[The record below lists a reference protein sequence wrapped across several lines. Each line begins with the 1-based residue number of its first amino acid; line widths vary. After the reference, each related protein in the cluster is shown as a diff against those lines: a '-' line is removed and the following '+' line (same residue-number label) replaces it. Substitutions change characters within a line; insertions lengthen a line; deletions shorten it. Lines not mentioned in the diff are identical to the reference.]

1 MAVCEYSAHDVTV
14 SRREA
19 RRDRTSVLAAPGE
32 VGAEPG
38 AQQHMDGAGLG
49 DQHVHLTC
57 TFVARSV

>member
-1 MAVCEYSAHDVTV
+1 M
-14 SRREA
+14 
-19 RRDRTSVLAAPGE
+19 SVLAAPGE

-38 AQQHMDGAGLG
+38 AQQHMDGAGLD